1 MAWATGDR
9 SVPSRAKPAGA
20 LTPGWAIIR
29 GPVPRCG
36 QVAVC
41 TMNGRHKNTSPAAPV
56 AWATGRHS
64 VEGYQG
70 SASVSVPAS
79 P

>member
-1 MAWATGDR
+1 MARATGDG
-9 SVPSRAKPAGA
+9 SVPSTAKPAGA
-20 LTPGWAIIR
+20 QTAGWAMIR

-41 TMNGRHKNTSPAAPV
+41 TMNGWHKNTSPAEPV
-56 AWATGRHS
+56 ACATGRHS
-64 VEGYQG
+64 VEGYHRSP
-70 SASVSVPAS
+70 SASVPAS